1 MSVKPLV
8 LGHRGASAYRPENTM
23 ESFKLAY
30 DQGVFAIECDIVP
43 TKDHVLVLRHENALS
58 GTTDV
63 ASRPEF
69 SHLKRAGFLD
79 GHAVTDW
86 FTEDFTIS
94 EIKKLRA
101 IERLPDWRPGS
112 AAFDGQFEV
121 PTLAELLAAPF
132 LNNRSVILEVK
143 HGAYFESIG
152 IPVLDLLAAEIEASG
167 WQERGIS
174 LIIESFNLDL
184 LTRARAKLGEIGQY
198 VFLVDRDHLPGKTRY
213 VSDEFLQSFIGLV
226 HGVSFD
232 IDLLLGQKPA
242 FSSADFGS
250 PTGVVERSKALG
262 FTVYVWT
269 ARVEQ
274 ALYSVEEYLQHF
286 IDTDADGIFA
296 DHPDLLLGHVAGR
309 A

>member
-1 MSVKPLV
+1 MSVKPKV
-8 LGHRGASAYRPENTM
+8 FGHRGACAYRPENTM
-23 ESFKLAY
+23 EAFKLAY
-30 DQGVFAIECDIVP
+30 DQGVYAIECDIVP
-43 TKDHVLVLRHENALS
+43 TKDHALVLRHENALS

-63 ASRPEF
+63 ASKPEF
-69 SHLKRAGFLD
+69 AQLKRAGFVD
-79 GHAVTDW
+79 GQAVQDW
-86 FTEDFTIS
+86 FTEDMTLA
-94 EIKKLRA
+94 EVKQLRA

-132 LNNRSVILEVK
+132 LNNRAVILEVK
-143 HGAYFESIG
+143 HGAYFEKQG
-152 IPVLDLLAAEIEASG
+152 IPVVEILKAEIDKSD
-167 WQERGIS
+167 WQNRGIRF
-174 LIIESFNLDL
+174 IFESFNLDV
-184 LTRARAKLGEIGQY
+184 LTRARALLGEIGEY

-213 VSDEFLQSFIGLV
+213 VSDEFLSALVGKV

-250 PTGVVERSKALG
+250 PTGLVERAHALG
-262 FTVYVWT
+262 FTVFTWT

-286 IDTDADGIFA
+286 IDTDADGIFS
-296 DHPDLLLGHVAGR
+296 DHPDLLLSYVDGHA
-309 A
+309 

>member
-1 MSVKPLV
+1 MSVKPIV
-8 LGHRGASAYRPENTM
+8 FGHRGASAYRPENTM

-30 DQGVFAIECDIVP
+30 DQGVVAIECDIVP

-69 SHLKRAGFLD
+69 AHLKRPGYLD
-79 GHAVTDW
+79 GLSVQDW
-86 FTEDFTIS
+86 FTEDFTLA
-94 EIKKLRA
+94 EIKQLRA
-101 IERLPDWRPGS
+101 VERLPEWRPGS

-121 PTLAELLAAPF
+121 PTLSELLAAPF
-132 LNNRSVILEVK
+132 LNNRSVILEIK
-143 HGAYFESIG
+143 HSAYFEGLG
-152 IPVLDLLAAEIEASG
+152 IPVVELLAAEIEASA
-167 WQERGIS
+167 WRERGIQ
-174 LIIESFNLDL
+174 LIIESFNLDV
-184 LTRARAKLGEIGQY
+184 LTRARAKLGEIGHY
-198 VFLVDRDHLPGKTRY
+198 VLLIDRDHLPEKTRY
-213 VSDEFLQSFIGLV
+213 VSDEFLSRLVGSV

-232 IDLLLGQKPA
+232 IELLMGQKPA

-250 PTGVVERSKALG
+250 PTGLTERARALG
-262 FTVYVWT
+262 FTVYTWT

-286 IDTDADGIFA
+286 IDTGADGIFA
-296 DHPDLLLGHVAGR
+296 DHPDLLLSYVAGR

>member
-1 MSVKPLV
+1 MTQPLV
-8 LGHRGASAYRPENTM
+8 FGHRGACAYRPENTL
-23 ESFKLAY
+23 EAFALAY
-30 DQGVFAIECDIVP
+30 EQGVHAIECDIVP
-43 TKDHVLVLRHENALS
+43 SKDHALVLRHENALS

-69 SHLKRAGFLD
+69 ADLKRAGFID
-79 GHAVTDW
+79 GQAVEDW
-86 FTEDFTIS
+86 FTEDFTLAQ
-94 EIKKLRA
+94 IKQLRA
-101 IERLPDWRPGS
+101 IERLPEWRPGS

-132 LNNRSVILEVK
+132 LNNRAVILELK
-143 HGAYFESIG
+143 HGAYFERLG
-152 IPVLDLLAAEIEASG
+152 IPVLDLLAKVVEASG
-167 WQERGIS
+167 WRERGIR
-174 LIIESFNLDL
+174 LIFESFNLDV

-213 VSDEFLQSFIGLV
+213 VSDEFLSDLVGKV

-250 PTGVVERSKALG
+250 PTGLVERAHALG
-262 FTVYVWT
+262 FKVYAWT

-274 ALYSVEEYLQHF
+274 ALYSVEEYFSHF
-286 IDTDADGIFA
+286 VNTGVDGIFA
-296 DHPDLLLGHVAGR
+296 DHPDLLQNYVAGH

>member
-1 MSVKPLV
+1 MKPKV
-8 LGHRGASAYRPENTM
+8 FGHRGACAYRPENTM
-23 ESFKLAY
+23 EAFKLAY
-30 DQGVFAIECDIVP
+30 DQGVYAIECDIVP
-43 TKDHVLVLRHENALS
+43 TKDHALVLRHENALS

-69 SHLKRAGFLD
+69 AHLKRPGYID
-79 GHAVTDW
+79 GVAVQDW
-86 FTEDFTIS
+86 FTEDFTLA
-94 EIKKLRA
+94 EVKQLRA

-121 PTLAELLAAPF
+121 PTLGELLAAPF
-132 LNNRSVILEVK
+132 LNNRAVILELK
-143 HGAYFESIG
+143 HGAYFEKQG
-152 IPVLDLLAAEIEASG
+152 IPVLPLLQEAIATSD
-167 WQERGIS
+167 WEARGIR
-174 LIIESFNLDL
+174 LIFESFNLDVLVRVRAL
-184 LTRARAKLGEIGQY
+184 LGDIGEY
-198 VFLVDRDHLPGKTRY
+198 VFLVDRDHLPDKTRY
-213 VSDEFLQSFIGLV
+213 VSDEFLQNLVGKV

-250 PTGVVERSKALG
+250 PTGLTERAHALG
-262 FTVYVWT
+262 LTVFTWT

-274 ALYSVEEYLQHF
+274 ALYSVEEYFQHF

-296 DHPDLLLGHVAGR
+296 DHPDLLLSYVSGR

>member
-1 MSVKPLV
+1 MSVKPKV
-8 LGHRGASAYRPENTM
+8 FGHRGACAYRPENTM
-23 ESFKLAY
+23 EAFKLAY
-30 DQGVFAIECDIVP
+30 DQGVYAIECDIVP
-43 TKDHVLVLRHENALS
+43 TKDHALVLRHENALS

-69 SHLKRAGFLD
+69 AHLKRPGYID
-79 GHAVTDW
+79 GVAVQDW
-86 FTEDFTIS
+86 FTEDFTLA
-94 EIKKLRA
+94 EVKQLRA

-121 PTLAELLAAPF
+121 PTLGELLAAPF
-132 LNNRSVILEVK
+132 LNNRAVILELK
-143 HGAYFESIG
+143 HGAYFEKQG
-152 IPVLDLLAAEIEASG
+152 IPVLPLLQEAIATSD
-167 WQERGIS
+167 WEARGIR
-174 LIIESFNLDL
+174 LIFESFNLDVLVRVRAL
-184 LTRARAKLGEIGQY
+184 LGDIGEY
-198 VFLVDRDHLPGKTRY
+198 VFLVDRDHLPDKTRY
-213 VSDEFLQSFIGLV
+213 VSDEFLQNLVGKV

-250 PTGVVERSKALG
+250 PTGLTERAHALG
-262 FTVYVWT
+262 LTVFTWT

-274 ALYSVEEYLQHF
+274 ALYSVEEYFQHF

-296 DHPDLLLGHVAGR
+296 DHPDLLLSYVSGR

>member
-1 MSVKPLV
+1 MSVKPKV
-8 LGHRGASAYRPENTM
+8 FGHRGACAYRPENTL
-23 ESFKLAY
+23 EAFKLAY
-30 DQGVFAIECDIVP
+30 DQGVVAIECDIVP

-69 SHLKRAGFLD
+69 AHLKRAGYVD
-79 GHAVTDW
+79 GLSVQDW
-86 FTEDFTIS
+86 FTEDFTLA
-94 EIKKLRA
+94 EIKQLRA
-101 IERLPDWRPGS
+101 VERLPEWRPGS

-121 PTLAELLAAPF
+121 PTLSELLAAPV

-143 HGAYFESIG
+143 HGAYFEG
-152 IPVLDLLAAEIEASG
+152 LGVPLLDLMAEAVAASN
-167 WQERGIS
+167 WQERGIQ
-174 LIIESFNLDL
+174 LIFESFNLDV

-198 VFLVDRDHLPGKTRY
+198 VFLIDRDHLPGKTRY
-213 VSDEFLQSFIGLV
+213 VSDEFLAELVGKV

-250 PTGVVERSKALG
+250 PTGLVERAHALG
-262 FTVYVWT
+262 FIVYTWTV
-269 ARVEQ
+269 RVEQ

-286 IDTDADGIFA
+286 IDTDVDGIFT
-296 DHPDLLLGHVAGR
+296 DHPDLLLSYVAGR

>member
-1 MSVKPLV
+1 
-8 LGHRGASAYRPENTM
+8 M

-30 DQGVFAIECDIVP
+30 DQGVVAIECDIVP

-69 SHLKRAGFLD
+69 ANLKRAGYLD
-79 GHAVTDW
+79 GLSVQDW
-86 FTEDFTIS
+86 FTEDFTLA
-94 EIKKLRA
+94 EIKQLRA
-101 IERLPDWRPGS
+101 VERLPEWRPGS

-121 PTLAELLAAPF
+121 PTLRELLAAPF
-132 LNNRSVILEVK
+132 LNNRSVILEIK
-143 HGAYFESIG
+143 HGAYFEG
-152 IPVLDLLAAEIEASG
+152 LGVPLLDLMAEAVAASN
-167 WQERGIS
+167 WQERGIQ
-174 LIIESFNLDL
+174 LIFESFNLDV

-198 VFLVDRDHLPGKTRY
+198 VFLIDRDHLPGKTRY
-213 VSDEFLQSFIGLV
+213 VSDEFLADLVGKV

-250 PTGVVERSKALG
+250 PTGLVERAHALG
-262 FTVYVWT
+262 FIVYTWTV
-269 ARVEQ
+269 RVEQ

-286 IDTDADGIFA
+286 IDTDVDGIFT
-296 DHPDLLLGHVAGR
+296 DHPDLLLSYVAGR

>member
-23 ESFKLAY
+23 EAFKLAY

-43 TKDHVLVLRHENALS
+43 TKDHALVLRHENALS

-69 SHLKRAGFLD
+69 AHLKRAGFLD

-86 FTEDFTIS
+86 FTEDFTVS
-94 EIKKLRA
+94 EIKQLRA
-101 IERLPDWRPGS
+101 IERLPDWRAGS

-121 PTLAELLAAPF
+121 PTLGELLAAPF
-132 LNNRSVILEVK
+132 LNNRSVILEIK
-143 HGAYFESIG
+143 HGAYFEGIG

-174 LIIESFNLDL
+174 LIIESFNLNL

-213 VSDEFLQSFIGLV
+213 VSDEFLQSCIGVV

-250 PTGVVERSKALG
+250 PTGVVERAHALG
-262 FTVYVWT
+262 FIVYTWT

-296 DHPDLLLGHVAGR
+296 DHPDLLLSYVAGR

>member
-23 ESFKLAY
+23 ESFKLAF
-30 DQGVFAIECDIVP
+30 DQGVFAVECDIVP

-69 SHLKRAGFLD
+69 AHLKRAGFLD

-86 FTEDFTIS
+86 FTEDFTVS
-94 EIKKLRA
+94 EIKQLRA

-121 PTLAELLAAPF
+121 PSLADLLAAPF
-132 LNNRSVILEVK
+132 LNNRTVILEIK
-143 HGAYFESIG
+143 HGAYFEGIG

-174 LIIESFNLDL
+174 LIIESFNLNL
-184 LTRARAKLGEIGQY
+184 LSRARAKLGEIGQY

-213 VSDEFLQSFIGLV
+213 VSDEFLQSCIGVV

-250 PTGVVERSKALG
+250 PTGVVERAHALG
-262 FTVYVWT
+262 FIVYTWT

-296 DHPDLLLGHVAGR
+296 DHPDLLLSYVAGR

>member
-1 MSVKPLV
+1 
-8 LGHRGASAYRPENTM
+8 M
-23 ESFKLAY
+23 EAFKLAY

-43 TKDHVLVLRHENALS
+43 TKDHALVLRHENALS

-69 SHLKRAGFLD
+69 AHLKRAGFLD

-86 FTEDFTIS
+86 FTEDFTVS
-94 EIKKLRA
+94 EIKQLRA
-101 IERLPDWRPGS
+101 IERLPDWRAGS

-121 PTLAELLAAPF
+121 PTLGELLAAPF
-132 LNNRSVILEVK
+132 LNNRSVILEIK
-143 HGAYFESIG
+143 HGAYFEGIG

-174 LIIESFNLDL
+174 LIIESFNLNL

-213 VSDEFLQSFIGLV
+213 VSDEFLQSCIGVV

-250 PTGVVERSKALG
+250 PTGVVERAHALG
-262 FTVYVWT
+262 FIVYTWT

-296 DHPDLLLGHVAGR
+296 DHPDLLLSYVAGR

>member
-1 MSVKPLV
+1 MSVKPKV
-8 LGHRGASAYRPENTM
+8 YGHRGACAYRPENTL
-23 ESFKLAY
+23 EAFKLAY
-30 DQGVFAIECDIVP
+30 DQGVVAIECDIVP

-69 SHLKRAGFLD
+69 AHLKRAGYLD
-79 GHAVTDW
+79 GLSVQDW
-86 FTEDFTIS
+86 CTEDFTLA
-94 EIKKLRA
+94 EIKQLRA
-101 IERLPDWRPGS
+101 VERLPEWRPGS

-121 PTLAELLAAPF
+121 PTLSELLAAPF
-132 LNNRSVILEVK
+132 LNNRSVILEIK
-143 HGAYFESIG
+143 HGAYFEG
-152 IPVLDLLAAEIEASG
+152 LGVPLLGLMAEAVAASN
-167 WQERGIS
+167 WQERGIQ
-174 LIIESFNLDL
+174 LIFESFNLDV

-198 VFLVDRDHLPGKTRY
+198 VFLIDRDHLPGKTRY
-213 VSDEFLQSFIGLV
+213 VSDEFLADLVGKV

-250 PTGVVERSKALG
+250 PTGLVERAHALG
-262 FTVYVWT
+262 FIVYTWTV
-269 ARVEQ
+269 RVEQ

-286 IDTDADGIFA
+286 IDTDVDGIFT
-296 DHPDLLLGHVAGR
+296 DHPDLLLSYVAGR

>member
-8 LGHRGASAYRPENTM
+8 FGHRGACAYRPENTM
-23 ESFKLAY
+23 EAFKLAY
-30 DQGVFAIECDIVP
+30 DQGVVAIECDIVP

-69 SHLKRAGFLD
+69 AHLKRAGYLD
-79 GHAVTDW
+79 GLSVQDW
-86 FTEDFTIS
+86 FTEDFTMA
-94 EIKKLRA
+94 EIKQLRA
-101 IERLPDWRPGS
+101 VERLPEWRPGS

-132 LNNRSVILEVK
+132 LNNRAVILEIK
-143 HGAYFESIG
+143 HGAYFEG
-152 IPVLDLLAAEIEASG
+152 LGVPLLDLMAQAVAASN
-167 WQERGIS
+167 WQERGIQ
-174 LIIESFNLDL
+174 LIFESFNLDV

-213 VSDEFLQSFIGLV
+213 VSDEFLADLVGKV

-250 PTGVVERSKALG
+250 PTGLVQRAHALG
-262 FTVYVWT
+262 FTVYTWT
-269 ARVEQ
+269 VRVEQ

-296 DHPDLLLGHVAGR
+296 DHPDLLLGYVAGR

>member
-23 ESFKLAY
+23 EAFKLAY

-43 TKDHVLVLRHENALS
+43 TKDHALVLRHENALS

-69 SHLKRAGFLD
+69 AHLKRAGFLD

-86 FTEDFTIS
+86 FTEDFTVS
-94 EIKKLRA
+94 EIKQLRA
-101 IERLPDWRPGS
+101 IERLPDWRAGS

-121 PTLAELLAAPF
+121 PTLGELLAAPF
-132 LNNRSVILEVK
+132 LNNRSVILEIK
-143 HGAYFESIG
+143 HGAYFEGIG
-152 IPVLDLLAAEIEASG
+152 IPVLDLLVAEIEASG
-167 WQERGIS
+167 WHERGIS
-174 LIIESFNLDL
+174 LIIESFNLNL

-213 VSDEFLQSFIGLV
+213 VSDEFLQSCIGVV

-242 FSSADFGS
+242 FSSADFGA
-250 PTGVVERSKALG
+250 PTGVVERAHALG
-262 FTVYVWT
+262 FIVYTWT

-296 DHPDLLLGHVAGR
+296 DHPDLLLSCVAGR

>member
-1 MSVKPLV
+1 MSVKPKV
-8 LGHRGASAYRPENTM
+8 FGHRGACAYRPENTL
-23 ESFKLAY
+23 EAFKLAY
-30 DQGVFAIECDIVP
+30 DQGVIAIECDIVP

-69 SHLKRAGFLD
+69 AHLKRAGYLD
-79 GHAVTDW
+79 GLSVQDW
-86 FTEDFTIS
+86 FTEDFTLA
-94 EIKKLRA
+94 EIKQLRA
-101 IERLPDWRPGS
+101 VERLPEWRPGS

-121 PTLAELLAAPF
+121 PTLSELLAAHF
-132 LNNRSVILEVK
+132 LNNRSVILEIK
-143 HGAYFESIG
+143 HGAYFEG
-152 IPVLDLLAAEIEASG
+152 LGVPLLDLMAEAVAGSN
-167 WQERGIS
+167 WQERGIQ
-174 LIIESFNLDL
+174 LIFESFNLDV

-198 VFLVDRDHLPGKTRY
+198 VFLIDRDHLPGKTRY
-213 VSDEFLQSFIGLV
+213 VSDEFLADLVGKV

-250 PTGVVERSKALG
+250 PTGLVERAHALG
-262 FTVYVWT
+262 FTVYAWT

-296 DHPDLLLGHVAGR
+296 DHPDLLLSYVAGR

>member
-43 TKDHVLVLRHENALS
+43 TKDHALVLRHENALS

-69 SHLKRAGFLD
+69 AHLKRAGFLD

-86 FTEDFTIS
+86 FTEDFTVS
-94 EIKKLRA
+94 EIKQLRA
-101 IERLPDWRPGS
+101 IERLPDWRAGS

-121 PTLAELLAAPF
+121 PTLGELLAAPF
-132 LNNRSVILEVK
+132 LNNRSVILEIK
-143 HGAYFESIG
+143 HGAYFEGIG

-174 LIIESFNLDL
+174 LIIESFNLNL

-213 VSDEFLQSFIGLV
+213 VSDEFLQSCIGVV

-242 FSSADFGS
+242 FSSADFGA
-250 PTGVVERSKALG
+250 PTGVVERAHALG
-262 FTVYVWT
+262 FIVYTWT

-296 DHPDLLLGHVAGR
+296 DHPDLLLSYVAGR

>member
-1 MSVKPLV
+1 MSVKPKV
-8 LGHRGASAYRPENTM
+8 FGHRGACAYRPENTL
-23 ESFKLAY
+23 EAFKLAY
-30 DQGVFAIECDIVP
+30 DQGVVAIECDIVP

-69 SHLKRAGFLD
+69 AHLKRAGYLD
-79 GHAVTDW
+79 GLSVQDW
-86 FTEDFTIS
+86 FTEDFNLA
-94 EIKKLRA
+94 EIKQLRA
-101 IERLPDWRPGS
+101 VERLPEWRPGS

-121 PTLAELLAAPF
+121 PTLSELLAAPF
-132 LNNRSVILEVK
+132 LNNRSVILEIK
-143 HGAYFESIG
+143 HGAYFEG
-152 IPVLDLLAAEIEASG
+152 LGVPLLDLMAEAVAGSN
-167 WQERGIS
+167 WQERGIQ
-174 LIIESFNLDL
+174 LIFESFNLDV

-198 VFLVDRDHLPGKTRY
+198 VFLIDRDHLPGKTRY
-213 VSDEFLQSFIGLV
+213 VSDEFLADLVGKV

-250 PTGVVERSKALG
+250 PTGLVERAHALG
-262 FTVYVWT
+262 FIVYTWTV
-269 ARVEQ
+269 RVEQ

-286 IDTDADGIFA
+286 IDTDVDGIFT
-296 DHPDLLLGHVAGR
+296 DHPDLLLSYVAGR

>member
-1 MSVKPLV
+1 
-8 LGHRGASAYRPENTM
+8 M

-43 TKDHVLVLRHENALS
+43 TKDHALVLRHENALS

-69 SHLKRAGFLD
+69 AHLKRAGFLD

-86 FTEDFTIS
+86 FTEDFTVS
-94 EIKKLRA
+94 EIKQLRA
-101 IERLPDWRPGS
+101 IERLPDWRAGS

-121 PTLAELLAAPF
+121 PTLGELLAAPF
-132 LNNRSVILEVK
+132 LNNRSVILEIK
-143 HGAYFESIG
+143 HGAYFEGIG

-174 LIIESFNLDL
+174 LIIESFNLNL

-213 VSDEFLQSFIGLV
+213 VSDEFLQSCIGVV

-242 FSSADFGS
+242 FSSADFGA
-250 PTGVVERSKALG
+250 PTGVVERAHALG
-262 FTVYVWT
+262 FIVYTWT

-296 DHPDLLLGHVAGR
+296 DHPDLLLSYVAGR